1 MSEKEKKL
9 TLRDFFW
16 SFVNHF
22 GALQLIN
29 LLFLIPV
36 AVFGGGIFA
45 FCWFSGTINVFVCTL
60 IVPLLMPFATGM
72 TYAAKNMIFGECKH
86 PVRDYFG
93 GIKEN
98 LKQSVFHG
106 IFMYVVVAGLWLT
119 FALYQQYMGTSGFV
133 IVAFVM
139 SIILSAIVLF
149 MSFHVPVMIVTLKL
163 KLKDIYK
170 NAFIFVF
177 AGIGGNVKTL
187 LSFALIGSVMGMIVL
202 CSGSNLIVGLIVAGV
217 LFLWIAP
224 VLCGYII
231 TFNAY
236 PVTKKYAIDPYKK
249 SGGTQQKTESEDPYE
264 NITYEDIEAYLEG
277 DPNEFVYINGRMMK
291 RSSLQVLASKLKKP

>member
-16 SFVNHF
+16 SFINHF

-36 AVFGGGIFA
+36 LFFGGGIFA
-45 FCWFSGTINVFVCTL
+45 LCWFSGTINVFVCTL
-60 IVPLLMPFATGM
+60 IVPLLMPFAVGM
-72 TYAAKNMIFGECKH
+72 TYAMKNMIFGECKH
-86 PVRDYFG
+86 PIKDYFK
-93 GIKEN
+93 GIREN
-98 LKQSVFHG
+98 LKQAFFHG
-106 IFMYVVVAGLWLT
+106 IFMYVIVSGLWLT
-119 FALYQQYMGTSGFV
+119 FALYQQYIGTSGFV
-133 IVAFVM
+133 IAAFVV
-139 SIILSAIVLF
+139 SVIISAVVLF
-149 MSFHVPVMIVTLKL
+149 ASFHVPMMIVTLKL

-177 AGIGGNVKTL
+177 AGIGGNIKTL

-202 CSGSNLIVGLIVAGV
+202 CSGSNLLVGLIVAAV
-217 LFLWIAP
+217 LFLWIGF

-236 PVTKKYAIDPYKK
+236 PTTKKYAIDPYKK
-249 SGGTQQKTESEDPYE
+249 SGNVQKTESENLYE
-264 NITYEDIEAYLEG
+264 NITYEDIEAYLDG

-291 RSSLQVLASKLKKP
+291 RASLQVLASKLKKL